1 MRQWKGLTNSDYN
14 TDVRKREDIILRIKE
29 LAATYV
35 PEWQYDGE
43 NPDIGSVIAMLFA
56 DGMEDNLK
64 RYNTLLERDYVE
76 LMNMLGIS
84 LRPAFP
90 AHSIVLMELAQ
101 NTIPGFRL
109 KKGIKLIGTGE
120 GETAPVFET
129 AHSIYVTESRLK
141 SAFMT
146 SGKNGKVIPLLGE
159 FLPVRYINEMSVVMD
174 EEEEQAV
181 SAEKETNYNVSAY
194 PFSLFDFDGEGY
206 GKYGLLFYHS
216 HLFDVMDNDIIM
228 QIAESPELV
237 DGILNGRYGL
247 AYYGDSGFEPVD
259 HIRRV
264 ADNCLAF
271 RKQGECRKVSEKG
284 TEYSVLLLEPK
295 EIPDRNVLTS
305 GIGFSSSGEP
315 KTPELVWNGTTELE
329 SDRFLPF
336 GDRIGLYSELYIG
349 HDAYF
354 SKPGAKVTMTFRLQY
369 DTLEVALPK
378 KEVEA
383 MLKVIKR
390 KPKKDIEGAPADV
403 FVDEVSIEYYN
414 GIGWRKLVTDVPVR
428 QLFGNEKEGMYEIS
442 FTCPKDWVPIES
454 GGVSGRSIR
463 LQVIRSDNCYFQPAI
478 HHYPIISGMKI
489 SYTYGDRFEKPEKL
503 YSFQGMAKTDL
514 SLAMATNRTTPVFRI
529 SRYQDTALYLG
540 FDRKIEDGP
549 VSLFV
554 QVKENEGYQTGNL
567 AFSYSTRDGFVRLK
581 LSDHTDGF
589 SHTGTIRF
597 MPPTDMV
604 KMTLEGQEAYWL
616 KVTDEMSVFD
626 RNERQRPLISDI
638 CLNAVE
644 VDNIDTMN
652 EDEYYID
659 SFGPDMEFAL
669 NAQNILSLDV
679 WVNEIGQFSEAEMR
693 RMLAEDSEN
702 TRAEYS
708 FLGEI
713 EEFYVRWSEVDNF
726 DQSSQGDRHYIVDRM
741 NGRLRFGDGVH
752 VQIPR
757 NVSGIAFKV
766 VLRKCDGDLA
776 NLETGLI
783 NESLGGLLFVN
794 RIQNP
799 VRAYGGMNMETVE
812 GALRRGTGV
821 LNSRNRLISAQDY
834 EREVLNY
841 SSRISQAKV
850 IVGRQKDGGVVP
862 GAITLVILMNDYYD
876 GEQSFMHMRNRLRE
890 HLLSKCELSVDGSKI
905 SIVEPTFVE
914 ISVDAWVQV
923 LRADDSFE
931 VQQEL
936 HRVLDDYLDPIRNQ
950 SWDIGRMVQNAQ
962 IELRLNMEKGR
973 ALLKKLMVTA
983 RYRDSEGVH
992 EVSPEVL
999 AGNPYVLVTSG
1010 EHRIHFEQNN

>member
-1 MRQWKGLTNSDYN
+1 
-14 TDVRKREDIILRIKE
+14 
-29 LAATYV
+29 
-35 PEWQYDGE
+35 
-43 NPDIGSVIAMLFA
+43 
-56 DGMEDNLK
+56 
-64 RYNTLLERDYVE
+64 
-76 LMNMLGIS
+76 
-84 LRPAFP
+84 
-90 AHSIVLMELAQ
+90 
-101 NTIPGFRL
+101 
-109 KKGIKLIGTGE
+109 
-120 GETAPVFET
+120 
-129 AHSIYVTESRLK
+129 
-141 SAFMT
+141 
-146 SGKNGKVIPLLGE
+146 
-159 FLPVRYINEMSVVMD
+159 
-174 EEEEQAV
+174 
-181 SAEKETNYNVSAY
+181 
-194 PFSLFDFDGEGY
+194 
-206 GKYGLLFYHS
+206 
-216 HLFDVMDNDIIM
+216 
-228 QIAESPELV
+228 
-237 DGILNGRYGL
+237 
-247 AYYGDSGFEPVD
+247 
-259 HIRRV
+259 
-264 ADNCLAF
+264 
-271 RKQGECRKVSEKG
+271 
-284 TEYSVLLLEPK
+284 
-295 EIPDRNVLTS
+295 
-305 GIGFSSSGEP
+305 
-315 KTPELVWNGTTELE
+315 
-329 SDRFLPF
+329 
-336 GDRIGLYSELYIG
+336 
-349 HDAYF
+349 
-354 SKPGAKVTMTFRLQY
+354 
-369 DTLEVALPK
+369 
-378 KEVEA
+378 
-383 MLKVIKR
+383 
-390 KPKKDIEGAPADV
+390 
-403 FVDEVSIEYYN
+403 
-414 GIGWRKLVTDVPVR
+414 
-428 QLFGNEKEGMYEIS
+428 
-442 FTCPKDWVPIES
+442 
-454 GGVSGRSIR
+454 
-463 LQVIRSDNCYFQPAI
+463 
-478 HHYPIISGMKI
+478 
-489 SYTYGDRFEKPEKL
+489 
-503 YSFQGMAKTDL
+503 
-514 SLAMATNRTTPVFRI
+514 
-529 SRYQDTALYLG
+529 
-540 FDRKIEDGP
+540 
-549 VSLFV
+549 
-554 QVKENEGYQTGNL
+554 
-567 AFSYSTRDGFVRLK
+567 
-581 LSDHTDGF
+581 
-589 SHTGTIRF
+589 
-597 MPPTDMV
+597 
-604 KMTLEGQEAYWL
+604 
-616 KVTDEMSVFD
+616 
-626 RNERQRPLISDI
+626 
-638 CLNAVE
+638 
-644 VDNIDTMN
+644 MN

-862 GAITLVILMNDYYD
+862 GAITLVILMNDYHD